1 MSSPAGNPHDRLA
14 ELGLVLPPV
23 AAPLASYVP
32 AVRSG
37 SLVFTSG
44 QLPLVDGEL
53 RFTGSVGEGEGAGV
67 APDLAREQAQI
78 CALNALAAID
88 AEVGLTAVR
97 RVVKVTGFVATAPG
111 FFGAPGVVNG
121 ASDLLAAVFG
131 DDGRHARS
139 AVGVFSLPLGAPV
152 EVEVVVEI
160 DALSELAEL
169 VEEEGDLLGDAD
181 LPVDVAATRGAAPAG
196 DLPPVPPAGLPTA

>member
-1 MSSPAGNPHDRLA
+1 MSAPAGNPHDRLA
-14 ELGLVLPPV
+14 DLGLVLPTV
-23 AAPLASYVP
+23 VAPLGSYVP
-32 AVRSG
+32 AVRTG

-67 APDLAREQAQI
+67 APDLAAEQARV

-88 AEVGLTAVR
+88 AEVGLTSVR
-97 RVVKVTGFVATAPG
+97 RVVKVTGFVAAAPG
-111 FFGAPGVVNG
+111 FFGAPAVVNG
-121 ASDLLAAVFG
+121 ASDLLTAVFG

-139 AVGVFSLPLGAPV
+139 AVGVFSLPMGAPV

-160 DALSELAEL
+160 DALTELAEL
-169 VEEEGDLLGDAD
+169 VEDEGSLLGDAD
-181 LPVDVAATRGAAPAG
+181 LPVDLAATRGAAPAG
-196 DLPPVPPAGLPTA
+196 DLPPVPPAGLPTS